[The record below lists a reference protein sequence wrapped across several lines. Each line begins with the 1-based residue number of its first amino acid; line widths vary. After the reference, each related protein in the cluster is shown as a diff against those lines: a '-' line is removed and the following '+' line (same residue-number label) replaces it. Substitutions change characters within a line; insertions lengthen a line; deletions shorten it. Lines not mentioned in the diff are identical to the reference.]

1 MVVDQDNNNLFG
13 PAQYSQLLA
22 TCKANIGGPIDC
34 TVKLSNV
41 TIKLTSIGVDSST
54 PSTGGDLQSA
64 ICAKGMVEFAG
75 HGEWSFLQM
84 LPGRTPEYIDY
95 TGVPVIRVWPSTTGS
110 TVTDPYRFAD
120 PGDLL
125 KQFPAKDYCILHTTL
140 SQRVLFPRP
149 KVENDGKNQ
158 TTSLVAPLIADP
170 YTLGFSSGPFPKPN
184 FCIPFEVDPTTK
196 IPLFFLEM
204 NVNGFL
210 RLSLKNNPFKP
221 PIAKRALVDS
231 ETQGIVA
238 YTDGSGGTGDCQV
251 TLTID
256 SADEAN
262 PWTFFLANVGIAS
275 ESGESGNREEFTR
288 TTGSFGC
295 KPSAPPTLQ
304 DPVVR
309 LGPPLDPVAKVV
321 AFLQQFG
328 AVPPFDVSMT
338 NDWSL
343 YVGLKI
349 DLERYLDYLAQK
361 APVDVG
367 EFIRE
372 FIQNLDFGYES
383 NT

>member
-1 MVVDQDNNNLFG
+1 
-13 PAQYSQLLA
+13 
-22 TCKANIGGPIDC
+22 
-34 TVKLSNV
+34 
-41 TIKLTSIGVDSST
+41 
-54 PSTGGDLQSA
+54 
-64 ICAKGMVEFAG
+64 
-75 HGEWSFLQM
+75 
-84 LPGRTPEYIDY
+84 
-95 TGVPVIRVWPSTTGS
+95 
-110 TVTDPYRFAD
+110 
-120 PGDLL
+120 
-125 KQFPAKDYCILHTTL
+125 
-140 SQRVLFPRP
+140 
-149 KVENDGKNQ
+149 
-158 TTSLVAPLIADP
+158 
-170 YTLGFSSGPFPKPN
+170 
-184 FCIPFEVDPTTK
+184 
-196 IPLFFLEM
+196 M
-204 NVNGFL
+204 NVNGFP

-256 SADEAN
+256 SADKAN

-275 ESGESGNREEFTR
+275 KSGESGNREEFAR

-295 KPSAPPTLQ
+295 KPFAPPTLQ

-361 APVDVG
+361 APVDAG